1 MCKLHYIVDIIQ
13 RAIVQVHKTIYDVRL
28 PFISCSQNMS
38 SPLQETQHTDNNKGK
53 SGRECTENTS
63 PQIISTN
70 MAAVV
75 QGNVKNYS
83 VSTPTLSTGCFHSMN
98 PTHFNLVHLYYLSHA
113 CTLVTHHTTVNVLYR
128 IPEGTPIGLVH
139 AHLIMSSGIQLVLVN
154 DKPYHIS
161 MSSLSCMVHHVGSIL
176 VNFVEQ

>member
-1 MCKLHYIVDIIQ
+1 
-13 RAIVQVHKTIYDVRL
+13 
-28 PFISCSQNMS
+28 MS

-75 QGNVKNYS
+75 QGKVKNYS
-83 VSTPTLSTGCFHSMN
+83 VSTPTLPTGCYHCMN
-98 PTHFNLVHLYYLSHA
+98 PTHFNLVHLYYLSYA
-113 CTLVTHHTTVNVLYR
+113 CTLVTQLTTDNVLYR
-128 IPEGTPIGLVH
+128 TPEGTRIGLVH
-139 AHLIMSSGIQLVLVN
+139 IHHITSSGIQLVLVD

-161 MSSLSCMVHHVGSIL
+161 MSSLSCTVHHVGSIL